1 MIDAQFYRSGGTQKL
16 LGFGI
21 SGHAEFADEGFD
33 IVCASVSS
41 AVMLTANTVTEVFG
55 LDAKVR
61 EQNNEILLKLADD
74 PDGMGDKLLLG
85 LLTHLYLL
93 SQQFPQAVEVKVID
107 R

>member
-1 MIDAQFYRSGGTQKL
+1 MIDAQFYRSGQTQKL

-21 SGHAEFADEGFD
+21 SGHAGYADEGFD

-41 AVMLTANTVTEVFG
+41 AVMLTANDITEVFG

-61 EQNNEILLKLADD
+61 DENNEILLKLGEDK
-74 PDGMGDKLLLG
+74 DGTGDKLLLG
-85 LLTHLYLL
+85 LLTHMYLL
-93 SQQFPQAVEVKVID
+93 SQQFPDSVKVKVID

>member
-1 MIDAQFYRSGGTQKL
+1 MVDAQFYRSGDTQRL

-21 SGHAEFADEGFD
+21 SGHADYADEGSD

-41 AVMLTANTVTEVFG
+41 AVMLTANTVTEVFH
-55 LDAKVR
+55 LNAKVKDMK
-61 EQNNEILLKLADD
+61 NEILLKLTDD
-74 PDGMGDKLLLG
+74 PDGTGDKLLLG